1 MNLAQKIR
9 EAWRDADGFATI
21 IPLENISTQRS
32 VCDSLPYG
40 IIHPTETTV
49 GTLTNSG
56 PKIRTWKATVEF
68 HVPTL
73 PAANVIQEE
82 AEIIFC
88 ATLASHGLI
97 DSPFVN
103 GTRYWATSGG
113 NLAYSNNGT
122 IGNFDYTYDRGT
134 VSIRCIYDLWY
145 WGDDPVVTPN
155 NYQVMFSE

>member
-1 MNLAQKIR
+1 MNLAHKIR

-68 HVPTL
+68 HVQTL

-88 ATLASHGLI
+88 PEKHFVVESNTQDCI
-97 DSPFVN
+97 DSNHWKITLKLF
-103 GTRYWATSGG
+103 YWIL
-113 NLAYSNNGT
+113 N
-122 IGNFDYTYDRGT
+122 
-134 VSIRCIYDLWY
+134 
-145 WGDDPVVTPN
+145 
-155 NYQVMFSE
+155 